1 MMTTAQERE
10 FIQLYRDADEA
21 GKLHIMD
28 LLCCFV
34 YCGEEFMREIQEAQA
49 QGKEAML
56 ATVAKWKATIPAEV
70 AV

>member
-1 MMTTAQERE
+1 MTTAQERE

-21 GKLHIMD
+21 RKVYIMD

-34 YCGEEFMREIQEAQA
+34 YCGEEFMMEIQEAQA
-49 QGKEAML
+49 KGKEAIL

-70 AV
+70 AI

>member
-1 MMTTAQERE
+1 
-10 FIQLYRDADEA
+10 
-21 GKLHIMD
+21 MD